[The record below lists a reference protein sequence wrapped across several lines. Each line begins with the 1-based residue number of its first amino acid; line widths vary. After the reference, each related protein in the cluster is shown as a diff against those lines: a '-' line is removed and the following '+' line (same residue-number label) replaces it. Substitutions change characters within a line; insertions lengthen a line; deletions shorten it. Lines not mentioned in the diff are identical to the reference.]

1 MIYID
6 FHKEPRQIMKNITI
20 QTLQVNLA
28 VVKIKKK
35 PLALNV
41 YLKKVK
47 WN

>member
-1 MIYID
+1 
-6 FHKEPRQIMKNITI
+6 MKNITI